1 MSIWRDR
8 VTVSPTNRGLERVQ
22 LSMPRWSYS
31 KFKVQLGVQPYS
43 MPAPS
48 SHPLLVLELLM
59 DAPVVDRM
67 YVELALYLRETLWRC
82 CLDMDYL
89 VQKSSRSWSI
99 IAVGEG

>member
-1 MSIWRDR
+1 
-8 VTVSPTNRGLERVQ
+8 
-22 LSMPRWSYS
+22 MPRWSYS
-31 KFKVQLGVQPYS
+31 NFKVQLGVQPYS
-43 MPAPS
+43 MRAPS

>member
-1 MSIWRDR
+1 
-8 VTVSPTNRGLERVQ
+8 
-22 LSMPRWSYS
+22 
-31 KFKVQLGVQPYS
+31 
-43 MPAPS
+43 
-48 SHPLLVLELLM
+48 M